1 MRGRGNET
9 IIVRSG
15 VDAEGRHCAT
25 PMNLIAEQTAVA
37 HSEETRYFDPEFL
50 IETLDLLVTRQFLK
64 LQLLEDNWVMT
75 HTKNESKSHTELAI
89 IVFWIMHLKFNAVK
103 CFQ

>member
-37 HSEETRYFDPEFL
+37 HSEETTIFSIGYFDPEFKL
-50 IETLDLLVTRQFLK
+50 KRFDL
-64 LQLLEDNWVMT
+64 W
-75 HTKNESKSHTELAI
+75 
-89 IVFWIMHLKFNAVK
+89 
-103 CFQ
+103 